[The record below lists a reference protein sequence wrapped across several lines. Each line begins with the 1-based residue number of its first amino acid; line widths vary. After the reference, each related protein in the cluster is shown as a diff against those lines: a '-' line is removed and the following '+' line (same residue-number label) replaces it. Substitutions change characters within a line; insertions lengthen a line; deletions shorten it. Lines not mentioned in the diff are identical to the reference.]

1 MDMAGIVKDWL
12 LVKGWPF
19 HSERQQS
26 RTCFETMAIKHNG
39 TYRLELFVDSRQSFF
54 GAYAYPSFLISREHH
69 VDLLVIIAR
78 ANWGH
83 EFARFELNPDTSQFR
98 CSSTVLLRDSCL
110 TMSMLESMTTF
121 ILEWLDSFVP
131 ALREMSDPV
140 SNDSSGTDVDLVL

>member
-1 MDMAGIVKDWL
+1 MDWAGIINDWL

-19 HSERQQS
+19 RSERQQS
-26 RTCFETMAIKHNG
+26 RTRFETLVIKRNG

-69 VDLLVIIAR
+69 GDLLEIIAC

-98 CSSTVLLRDSCL
+98 CSSTALLRDSCL
-110 TMSMLESMTTF
+110 TISMLETMTTF

-131 ALREMSDPV
+131 ALREMSDAEP
-140 SNDSSGTDVDLVL
+140 NDSSLSNLDAAL